1 MTEATKELKVTT
13 KEDLEKARAAAAV
26 ELPAFMDG
34 TPFVVRLRR
43 PSLLRMAQ
51 LGQIPEEYQPVID
64 KLVQGDD
71 SSPMEIKAKIFAWYA
86 EKALEEPT
94 WADVEEVID
103 SFQLATIW
111 HWGIFGPGM
120 MEPFRKLRD
129 LMGQH
134 FADQLVAEA
143 QARQS
148 TEGNAA

>member
-13 KEDLEKARAAAAV
+13 REDLEKARAAVAV

-34 TPFVVRLRR
+34 TPLVARLRR

-64 KLVQGDD
+64 KLIQGDD
-71 SSPMEIKAKIFAWYA
+71 SAPLEIKAKVFAWYA

-94 WADVEEVID
+94 WAEVEDVID

-111 HWGIFGPGM
+111 HWGIFGPAM
-120 MEPFRKLRD
+120 MEPFRELRTA
-129 LMGQH
+129 MGQQ
-134 FADQLVAEA
+134 FAESVVQDEGG
-143 QARQS
+143 
-148 TEGNAA
+148 TPEGNAA